1 MFCTDISQP
10 FLFLFSDSVPS
21 TLLYYS
27 HIPTALFALIFGWS
41 IFMRRREL
49 LAAKLLLALVS
60 VFALW
65 SFTDLIV
72 WVNVDSRIV
81 SFFWSFFGIIYA
93 LLFLSVLYFFL
104 VFVNDGRDVPFR
116 TKLVMAGLFLPV
128 AVLSATSYHV
138 ESFNLVS
145 CEATSGALY
154 ERYYYLVGA
163 VAFIWVLVTM
173 LRCYQRTE
181 SRSDRSMKLL
191 LAIGIEMFLALFFV
205 TSYVSSVTDSFYLEQ
220 YGMFGMTIFL
230 VFLGVLISKYRMFNI
245 RVIGAQLLVAGI
257 FGLMT
262 ARFFYPQTKEGM
274 VISIA
279 NLILTSVAGYFLVRS
294 VRREVERKEELQ
306 RISDSLAQAN
316 QRLKSLDN
324 AKSEF
329 ISIAS
334 HQLRTPLTAIKGYL
348 SLILEGS
355 YGEVSREIEDVLEK
369 VNLVNRH
376 LIQLVEDL
384 LNVSRIDTGRIR
396 YSFEPAHSELI
407 VADLAD
413 MFQPIA
419 RERGLELRLR
429 LPKKSLRRVP
439 LDAPKIREA
448 LSNLIDNAI
457 KYTEQGSVTVS
468 VEDIG
473 HTRVRMSVTDTGMGF
488 EPGMAEEIFGKFVR
502 TAETTKKCV
511 SGTGLGLYV
520 GRKFVEAHG
529 GRMWAESDGP
539 GTGSRFIIEIPY
551 ANPGAEGGSGEA

>member
-1 MFCTDISQP
+1 MKHNRTISGKL
-10 FLFLFSDSVPS
+10 LFLLSAVFFLWV
-21 TLLYYS
+21 L
-27 HIPTALFALIFGWS
+27 
-41 IFMRRREL
+41 MN
-49 LAAKLLLALVS
+49 LV
-60 VFALW
+60 
-65 SFTDLIV
+65 V
-72 WVNVDSRIV
+72 WTSNDSRVIASV
-81 SFFWSFFGIIYA
+81 WSFFGVIYA
-93 LLFLSVLYFFL
+93 ILALLSLYFFR
-104 VFVNDGRDVPFR
+104 VFILERDV
-116 TKLVMAGLFLPV
+116 
-128 AVLSATSYHV
+128 
-138 ESFNLVS
+138 SFAEKVV
-145 CEATSGALY
+145 Y
-154 ERYYYLVGA
+154 
-163 VAFIWVLVTM
+163 
-173 LRCYQRTE
+173 
-181 SRSDRSMKLL
+181 
-191 LAIGIEMFLALFFV
+191 LALFFPV
-205 TSYVSSVTDSFYLEQ
+205 VILAQSAHNFSLFNIAECGPVENVAYLAYYHLLGVVAILSIIVLAIQQMHKVGMYAFRRHLFVGVGVTLFLVSFFLTSYLSSLLYEAGYSHAFEIEQ
-220 YGMFGMTIFL
+220 YGILGMVFFMALLSYSIVKYNIFDIKL
-230 VFLGVLISKYRMFNI
+230 
-245 RVIGAQLLVAGI
+245 IGAQVLVVVLSLLVGSQ
-257 FGLMT
+257 
-262 ARFFYPQTKEGM
+262 FFFSQTSPSKAL
-274 VISIA
+274 VIIT
-279 NLILTSVAGYFLVRS
+279 LVLVLVFGYFLVRS

-468 VEDIG
+468 VEDVG
-473 HTRVRMSVTDTGMGF
+473 HTRVRMSVADTGMGF

-529 GRMWAESDGP
+529 GRMWAESGGP